1 MLTCVTNE
9 GEFRMNRI
17 LSFAIASALPPVQP
31 SLLLG
36 AVISGHGDFTIWQW
50 IVGTIVPFGAW
61 GVLLFG

>member
-1 MLTCVTNE
+1 
-9 GEFRMNRI
+9 MNRI